1 MVKVSIEV
9 HDGAARFMIAVK
21 AQSIRQALS
30 IVEARYL
37 DSVTKVK
44 VPSNPESFFLEA
56 SAA

>member
-30 IVEARYL
+30 IVEAQHPGSITR
-37 DSVTKVK
+37 VK
-44 VPSNPESFFLEA
+44 LPIDLESFLVEA